1 MTERPGRGQARP
13 RLLERGAADRRR
25 PGGRRQQ
32 GRLHDSPH
40 EECAV
45 EIATQ
50 VAARRRG
57 RGDRGD
63 PRRQGRRRAAAQRTR
78 GRLHRRR
85 PTSWPT
91 PHTFG
96 PADIAREIAA
106 VVKDHEAAGRTHDLV
121 LLGSDAADSGDFQV
135 GIRLAYELG
144 RPVVNGA
151 TTVTVEDGVA
161 VAVGK
166 GPEGQ
171 ETYRVPLPAVVTIR
185 EGGVEPRY
193 PSVKGR
199 MAAKKVPDRGAH
211 RRPPSRAA
219 RSGSSCCCR
228 RRPRAACRSWARAP
242 RPRPPSST
250 SSSSWGCWPDDPG
263 AHRDRPRRHRRP
275 RSRSRRSPSPA
286 TCPPRAAGCR
296 STPSSSTTCPM
307 TSTRSWRRT
316 ACATCTGSAAATSR
330 RTPAPAGPRRS

>member
-1 MTERPGRGQARP
+1 MLTLGDKDAAEQLRSALAVGCHQAT
-13 RLLERGAADRRR
+13 
-25 PGGRRQQ
+25 
-32 GRLHDSPH
+32 H
-40 EECAV
+40 V
-45 EIATQ
+45 
-50 VAARRRG
+50 VAEA
-57 RGDRGD
+57 
-63 PRRQGRRRAAAQRTR
+63 
-78 GRLHRRR
+78 
-85 PTSWPT
+85 
-91 PHTFG
+91 HTLG

-121 LLGSDAADSGDFQV
+121 LLGSDAADTGDFQV

-151 TTVTVEDGVA
+151 TTVTVEDARRSA

-199 MAAKKVPDRGAH
+199 MAGQEGPDRGAH
-211 RRPPSRAA
+211 ARPPSRAA

-242 RPRPPSST
+242 
-250 SSSSWGCWPDDPG
+250 
-263 AHRDRPRRHRRP
+263 
-275 RSRSRRSPSPA
+275 
-286 TCPPRAAGCR
+286 
-296 STPSSSTTCPM
+296 
-307 TSTRSWRRT
+307 
-316 ACATCTGSAAATSR
+316 AAA
-330 RTPAPAGPRRS
+330 PAVVDLFEQLGVLAR